1 MRPQTCD
8 GSLDLARARANNLPR
23 MTALSLPDAARKGA
37 DARKPLA
44 AWLACV
50 AVLLL
55 AMIMLGGLTRL
66 TQSGLSITEWRPVTG
81 AIPPL
86 SAAEW
91 AQEFA
96 KYQKIPEYRYV
107 NAGMTLEGFKTIY
120 WWEWSHRLLGR
131 LIGFVFLLPMLF
143 FAATGRVERA
153 RIPRLA
159 FLFLLGGAQG
169 ALGWFMV
176 KSGLS
181 VRTDVSQYRLAAHL
195 VMGFAIFGA
204 VLWTLFDLVRPPA
217 DYTANAGAARGKALL
232 FIGILVLQIMMGA
245 FVAGLD
251 AGWSYNTWPLM
262 DGGLFPD
269 NPGVLPPWYAHLFDN
284 RGVVQFLH
292 RMLAYLVLG
301 LGFWLWLDAKKRLG
315 PDAPAARSA
324 ALLLGFVAA
333 QVMLGIMTLLAVVP
347 LPLAAAHQLT
357 AALLFGAALYHAH
370 GLFARPAGTAEA

>member
-1 MRPQTCD
+1 
-8 GSLDLARARANNLPR
+8 
-23 MTALSLPDAARKGA
+23 MTALSLPAPSRDLAQARKQI
-37 DARKPLA
+37 A
-44 AWLACV
+44 AWLACI

-66 TQSGLSITEWRPVTG
+66 TQSGLSITEWHPVTG
-81 AIPPL
+81 VIPPL
-86 SAAEW
+86 SAEDW

-96 KYQKIPEYRYV
+96 KYQRIPEYRLV
-107 NAGMTLEGFKTIY
+107 NAGMTLAGFKTIY

-131 LIGFVFLLPMLF
+131 LIGFVFLVPLLYF
-143 FAATGRVERA
+143 IATGRIERA
-153 RIPRLA
+153 RIPRLVL
-159 FLFLLGGAQG
+159 LFLLGGAQG

-195 VMGFAIFGA
+195 VTGFAIYGA
-204 VLWTLFDLVRPPA
+204 VLWTLFDLVRPLSA
-217 DYTANAGAARGKALL
+217 YTPGAGPLRGRALVFIALL
-232 FIGILVLQIMMGA
+232 SLQIVMGA

-262 DGGLFPD
+262 DGGLFPP
-269 NPGVLPPWYAHLFDN
+269 NPGVLLPWYAHLFDN

-301 LGFWLWLDAKKRLG
+301 MAFWLWLDAKKRFG
-315 PDAPAARSA
+315 DGAPAARSA
-324 ALLLGFVAA
+324 GLLLGFVAA
-333 QVMLGIMTLLAVVP
+333 QVMLGILTLLAVVP

-370 GLFARPAGTAEA
+370 GLWAASADPGVFAPSA